1 MSLISKEDE
10 IRTFEENELS
20 KSIKEDKNQNNGEND
35 LSLFSKEGETQN
47 LEVNNLSKIL
57 TPQERAE
64 IILAILGEVF
74 SRFIV
79 LVEKIIF

>member
-10 IRTFEENELS
+10 IRTFEENDLS
-20 KSIKEDKNQNNGEND
+20 KISKEDENQNNGEND
-35 LSLFSKEGETQN
+35 LSIFSKEREN

>member
-1 MSLISKEDE
+1 MSKISKEDE
-10 IRTFEENELS
+10 
-20 KSIKEDKNQNNGEND
+20 NQNNGEND
-35 LSLFSKEGETQN
+35 LSIFSKEREN

-79 LVEKIIF
+79 LVEKIIS

>member
-1 MSLISKEDE
+1 MSKISKEDE
-10 IRTFEENELS
+10 
-20 KSIKEDKNQNNGEND
+20 NQNNGEND
-35 LSLFSKEGETQN
+35 LSIFSKEN

-74 SRFIV
+74 SRFLV
-79 LVEKIIF
+79 LVEKIIFL

>member
-10 IRTFEENELS
+10 IQTFEENKLS
-20 KSIKEDKNQNNGEND
+20 KSENENQNNGEND
-35 LSLFSKEGETQN
+35 LSIFSKERETQN

-74 SRFIV
+74 SRFLV

>member
-1 MSLISKEDE
+1 MSFTRKEDE

-20 KSIKEDKNQNNGEND
+20 KISKEDENQNNGEND
-35 LSLFSKEGETQN
+35 LSISSKEREAQN

>member
-1 MSLISKEDE
+1 MSKISKEDE
-10 IRTFEENELS
+10 
-20 KSIKEDKNQNNGEND
+20 NQNNGEND
-35 LSLFSKEGETQN
+35 LSIFSKEREN

>member
-1 MSLISKEDE
+1 MSKISQEDE
-10 IRTFEENELS
+10 
-20 KSIKEDKNQNNGEND
+20 NQNNGEND
-35 LSLFSKEGETQN
+35 LSIFSKERETQN

-74 SRFIV
+74 SQFLV

>member
-10 IRTFEENELS
+10 IRTLEENELS
-20 KSIKEDKNQNNGEND
+20 KSSKEDENQNNGEND
-35 LSLFSKEGETQN
+35 LSIFSKEGETQN

-74 SRFIV
+74 SRFLV

>member
-1 MSLISKEDE
+1 MSKSSKEDE
-10 IRTFEENELS
+10 
-20 KSIKEDKNQNNGEND
+20 NQNNGEND
-35 LSLFSKEGETQN
+35 LSIFSKEGETQN

-74 SRFIV
+74 SQFIV

>member
-10 IRTFEENELS
+10 IQTFAENKLS
-20 KSIKEDKNQNNGEND
+20 KSENENQNNGEND
-35 LSLFSKEGETQN
+35 LSIFNKGGETQN

-74 SRFIV
+74 SRFLV